1 VFLLAPAS
9 CPASCIAT
17 LTVPLA
23 LYLILGGTAVGGFA
37 TVAYLSA
44 RGGLTPGFLKFV
56 TVTYLVF
63 ALIALLV
70 VFAAPPASYSRLLA
84 VQTSASRLLPF
95 LQALFVLVLGL
106 HVVLVWRGSPR
117 AGLTWSAGLLV
128 CVVLLLAIAVALAP
142 IASSPINAGL
152 LGLSLFISSGVLGA
166 ATTGMLLG
174 HWYLVTPALTNK
186 PLLGA
191 IAVLLAALILQAVV
205 FPLTLSGVG
214 HSESLVYSFS
224 QSPLLAGLWLLG
236 AVFLPLLA
244 AGLALPACRIRSF
257 MSTTGLLYMAMIAVL
272 PGQLIGFTLLFITAA
287 L

>member
-1 VFLLAPAS
+1 
-9 CPASCIAT
+9 
-17 LTVPLA
+17 
-23 LYLILGGTAVGGFA
+23 
-37 TVAYLSA
+37 
-44 RGGLTPGFLKFV
+44 LKFV

-63 ALIALLV
+63 ALMALLV
-70 VFAAPPASYSRLLA
+70 VISAPPASYARLLA
-84 VQTSASRLLPF
+84 VQTSASRLLPL
-95 LQALFVLVLGL
+95 LQALFVIVLGL
-106 HVVLVWRGSPR
+106 HVVFVWRGSRR
-117 AGLTWSAGLLV
+117 AALTWSVGLIISA
-128 CVVLLLAIAVALAP
+128 LLLMGIAIALGP

-152 LGLSLFISSGVLGA
+152 LGLSLFLSSAVLGA

-191 IAVLLAALILQAVV
+191 IAVLLGALILQAVV

-214 HSESLVYSFS
+214 HSESLVYAFS
-224 QSPLLAGLWLLG
+224 QSPLLAALWLLA

-244 AGLALPACRIRSF
+244 ASLALPACRIRSF